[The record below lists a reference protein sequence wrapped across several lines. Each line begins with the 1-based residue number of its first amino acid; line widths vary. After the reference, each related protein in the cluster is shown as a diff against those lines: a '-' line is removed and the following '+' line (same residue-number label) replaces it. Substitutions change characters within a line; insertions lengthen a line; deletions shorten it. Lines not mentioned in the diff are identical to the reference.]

1 MSTYLLGVGL
11 VVLLVQLGVIALV
24 LWISYRLVVSAIK
37 TAIRE
42 SDEERAQRAQWSGGY
57 SSDSTR

>member
-1 MSTYLLGVGL
+1 MSTYLLGIGL

-42 SDEERAQRAQWSGGY
+42 SDEERAQRAGFLPPQ
-57 SSDSTR
+57 R

>member
-1 MSTYLLGVGL
+1 MSTYLLGIGL

-42 SDEERAQRAQWSGGY
+42 SDEERAQRAQWSSGY

>member
-1 MSTYLLGVGL
+1 MSTYLLGIGL
-11 VVLLVQLGVIALV
+11 VVLLVQLGVIAVV

-42 SDEERAQRAQWSGGY
+42 SDEERTQRAQWSGGY

>member
-1 MSTYLLGVGL
+1 METYLLAIGL

-42 SDEERAQRAQWSGGY
+42 SDEERAQRAGFPLP
-57 SSDSTR
+57 R

>member
-1 MSTYLLGVGL
+1 MSTYLLGIGL

-24 LWISYRLVVSAIK
+24 LWVSYRLVVSAIK

-42 SDEERAQRAQWSGGY
+42 ADEERALRNGY
-57 SSDSTR
+57 SSDSTK